1 MRSAPRVD
9 PGVVVLDHVNPTR
22 TWLCAERESSYD
34 VWEQIAGLPGDYP
47 SVLFLCEHC
56 RRPITRVVAYARH
69 SSGPVE
75 AVGYN
80 GAVTTVHQTAYAHLF
95 PADPS
100 HVGQRWQERHPMHGG
115 QRAALVCRTYRCRG
129 RPTPVVLTARML
141 AGLFLVGAQGDG
153 SVVAPSATSV

>member
-1 MRSAPRVD
+1 MRSAPRVG

-80 GAVTTVHQTAYAHLF
+80 GAVTTVHQ
-95 PADPS
+95 
-100 HVGQRWQERHPMHGG
+100 
-115 QRAALVCRTYRCRG
+115 
-129 RPTPVVLTARML
+129 RPTPTSFPRIHLMSVN
-141 AGLFLVGAQGDG
+141 AGR
-153 SVVAPSATSV
+153 SATRCTAGNGRRSSAGPTDAAVATRPSC